1 MARGAINLGTKVW
14 IDQSDKSLLCSN
26 YDKYHAS
33 SGLMQILHFDWLQY
47 YKSINNSHQVAKFAG
62 FVNLFI
68 SFYSQINIFFFLILL
83 LLFSVRLVV

>member
-1 MARGAINLGTKVW
+1 M
-14 IDQSDKSLLCSN
+14 IDHLLDFTN

-68 SFYSQINIFFFLILL
+68 SFYSQINIFFFADLL
-83 LLFSVRLVV
+83 